1 MEEDKMRRFAA
12 PAALVMLLSVIAIP
26 ALAQQKQHVSYKTS
40 SENSKYLQQLN
51 VEVGDVPNHI
61 VRVFDLHRTHP
72 DGPMINGSKLVEES
86 IRGTTELSGGSGS
99 STVYGIY
106 VLASGDKFFAKILQV
121 NQNNDGKV
129 TATGIGP
136 ITGGTGKLAEM
147 HGVVSFV
154 VNFDVKSGF
163 NEGQTDIDYTMG
175 K

>member
-1 MEEDKMRRFAA
+1 MIRSTG
-12 PAALVMLLSVIAIP
+12 LVLLLSAVVVP
-26 ALAQQKQHVSYKTS
+26 ALAQQQHVSYKTS
-40 SENSKYLQQLN
+40 SENAKYVQQLN

-61 VRVFDLHRTHP
+61 VRAFDLHRTHP
-72 DGPMINGSKLVEES
+72 DGPVINGSKLVEES
-86 IRGTTELSGGSGS
+86 VRGMTELSGGSGS

-106 VLASGDKFFAKILQV
+106 TLANGDKFFARILQV
-121 NQNNDGKV
+121 NQNADGKV

-136 ITGGTGKLAEM
+136 ITGGTGKLADM

-163 NEGQTDIDYTMG
+163 NEGKTDIDYILG

>member
-1 MEEDKMRRFAA
+1 MKRHASHTA
-12 PAALVMLLSVIAIP
+12 AALLLLVIASP
-26 ALAQQKQHVSYKTS
+26 SFAQQKQHVSYKTS
-40 SENSKYLQQLN
+40 TENAKYIQQLN

-72 DGPMINGSKLVEES
+72 DGPVINGSKLAEES
-86 IRGTTELSGGSGS
+86 VRGMTELSGVSGS
-99 STVYGIY
+99 STVYGVY
-106 VLASGDKFFAKILQV
+106 VLANGDKFFAKILQV
-121 NQNNDGKV
+121 NQNIDGKV

-136 ITGGTGKLAEM
+136 ITGGTGKLADM

-163 NEGQTDIDYTMG
+163 NEGQTDIDYTIG